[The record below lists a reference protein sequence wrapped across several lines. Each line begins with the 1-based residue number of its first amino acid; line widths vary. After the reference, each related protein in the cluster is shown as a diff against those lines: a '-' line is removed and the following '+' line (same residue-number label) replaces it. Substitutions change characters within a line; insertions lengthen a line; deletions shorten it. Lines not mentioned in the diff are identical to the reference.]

1 MDETGGLI
9 LGLAVVIA
17 ALSTIARLINVP
29 YPIVLVIGGLG
40 IGLIPGLPDVT
51 LDPDLVLVIFLPPL
65 LYAAAFFASLRDLRR
80 DLRPIT
86 MSAVGLVIAT
96 AVGVALVAHALID
109 GMTWGAAFALGA
121 ILAPTDAIAATAITR
136 RLGAP
141 RRLVTIIE
149 GESLINDGTALV
161 IYRSAVAAV
170 VGGSFSIW
178 SGGLDFVLAVIGGVA
193 VGLVVGW
200 AIAEIRRRI
209 EDPPVEITIS
219 LATGYAAYLPAEAID
234 VSGVLAAV
242 TAGIYL
248 GWKAPEIAS
257 VAQRLQG
264 RPVWELLQFLL
275 NAVLFVLIGL
285 QLPIVVGNLEGIS
298 AITLVGYAAAICAA
312 VVGVRL
318 IWTNTMPYVV
328 RALDRRPQQQ
338 ARRLGW
344 RTRQIS
350 AWAGMRGGVSLAAAL
365 ALPLQ
370 TDAGEPFPQ
379 RDLII
384 FLAFSVI
391 LFTLV
396 IQGLTLPWL
405 MRRLRVGDDGR
416 EVEEEEVKARLHA
429 SAAALERLEELAA
442 EDWTRDETVERV
454 RRLYEYR
461 QRRFSA
467 RRDGDDS
474 DGIEDRSLAF
484 QRLSRE
490 LYNAQRQAVVALR
503 NSGEI
508 SNEVMTRIERD
519 LDLEDSRLEI

>member
-1 MDETGGLI
+1 MNETGELI
-9 LGLAVVIA
+9 LGLAVAIA

-80 DLRPIT
+80 DLRAI
-86 MSAVGLVIAT
+86 SLNAIGLVIAT
-96 AVGVALVAHALID
+96 AVGVAVVAHAMID

-121 ILAPTDAIAATAITR
+121 IVAPTDPIAAAAITR

-141 RRLVTIIE
+141 RRITNIIE

-170 VGGSFSIW
+170 VGGSFSLV
-178 SGGLDFVLAVIGGVA
+178 SGGVDFLVAAAGGIA
-193 VGLVVGW
+193 MGLLVGG
-200 AIAEIRRRI
+200 AIAEVRRRI
-209 EDPPVEITIS
+209 EDTPVEITIS

-257 VAQRLQG
+257 VTQRLQG

-275 NAVLFVLIGL
+275 NAILFVLIGL
-285 QLPIVVGNLEGIS
+285 QLPVVVGELD
-298 AITLVGYAAAICAA
+298 AIATTTLIGYAAAICAA
-312 VVGVRL
+312 VVGVRF
-318 IWTNTMPYVV
+318 IWLNTTPYVI
-328 RALDRRPQQQ
+328 RALDRRPEQR
-338 ARRLGW
+338 ARRADW
-344 RTRQIS
+344 RMRQIGV
-350 AWAGMRGGVSLAAAL
+350 WAGMRGAVSLAAAL

-370 TDAGEPFPQ
+370 TDAGDPFPQ

-391 LFTLV
+391 LFTLLV
-396 IQGLTLPWL
+396 QGLTLPWL
-405 MRRLRVGDDGR
+405 LRRLKVCDDGR
-416 EVEEEEVKARLHA
+416 EEAEEEIQARLHTA
-429 SAAALERLEELAA
+429 SMALDRLGELAE
-442 EDWTRDETVERV
+442 EDWTRDDTIDRV
-454 RRLYEYR
+454 RRIYEYR
-461 QRRFSA
+461 QRRFGA
-467 RRDGDDS
+467 RRDGEDS
-474 DGIEDRSLAF
+474 DGIEDRSLAY

-490 LYNAQRQAVVALR
+490 LFDAQRRALVNLR
-503 NSGEI
+503 NRGEI
-508 SNEVMTRIERD
+508 SNDVMMRIERE

>member
-1 MDETGGLI
+1 VDQTGGLI
-9 LGLAVVIA
+9 LGLAVAIA

-29 YPIVLVIGGLG
+29 YPIVLVLGGLG

-65 LYAAAFFASLRDLRR
+65 LYAAAFFVSLRDLRR
-80 DLRPIT
+80 EMRPIT

-121 ILAPTDAIAATAITR
+121 IVAPTDPIAAGEITR
-136 RLGAP
+136 RLGVP
-141 RRLVTIIE
+141 RRLVTVIE
-149 GESLINDGTALV
+149 GESLVNDGTALV

-178 SGGLDFVLAVIGGVA
+178 SGGLDFVLAVAGGGA
-193 VGLVVGW
+193 VGLIVGW
-200 AIAEIRRRI
+200 VVAEVRRRI
-209 EDPPVEITIS
+209 DDPPVEITIS
-219 LATGYAAYLPAEAID
+219 LATGYAAYFPAEAID

-257 VAQRLQG
+257 VSQRLQG
-264 RPVWELLQFLL
+264 RPVWELLQFLI

-285 QLPIVVGNLEGIS
+285 QLPIVVGELDGIS
-298 AITLVGYAAAICAA
+298 SATLVGYAAAICAT

-318 IWTNTMPYVV
+318 LWANTAVYLV
-328 RALDRRPQQQ
+328 RALDRRPQQRE
-338 ARRLGW
+338 RRVGW
-344 RTRQIS
+344 RPRMVV
-350 AWAGMRGGVSLAAAL
+350 AWAGMRGAVSLAAAL

-370 TDAGEPFPQ
+370 TDAGEPFPH

-384 FLAFSVI
+384 FLTFSVI

-396 IQGLTLPWL
+396 FQGLTLPWL
-405 MRRLRVGDDGR
+405 IRRLGVGDDGQ
-416 EVEEEEVKARLHA
+416 ELAEEEVRARLHA
-429 SAAALERLEELAA
+429 SAVALERIEELSR
-442 EDWTRDETVERV
+442 EEWTRDETIERV

-461 QRRFSA
+461 QRRFTA
-467 RRDGDDS
+467 QRDGDDS
-474 DGIEDRSLAF
+474 DGIEDRSVAY
-484 QRLSRE
+484 QRLVRE
-490 LYNAQRQAVVALR
+490 LYNAQREAVVELR

-508 SNEVMTRIERD
+508 SQEVMTRIERE